1 MKKIQQS
8 GLTLERGKEGQREKE
23 RKKRAADRSC
33 VPSATASCAVYKFIL
48 WTGSMT
54 KAIGIALNKSHW
66 ARLTV
71 QKIIIKKLSKWSN
84 IPIKDGVW
92 GWDQE
97 NKRKYQGPL
106 LLYLISQ
113 GMWAT
118 TSPSLLRLQ

>member
-54 KAIGIALNKSHW
+54 KAMGIALNKSHW

-71 QKIIIKKLSKWSN
+71 QKIIIKK
-84 IPIKDGVW
+84 IVQMEQYP
-92 GWDQE
+92 
-97 NKRKYQGPL
+97 YQGW
-106 LLYLISQ
+106 
-113 GMWAT
+113 GMGMG
-118 TSPSLLRLQ
+118 PGE